1 MGILNGGDNVNEEID
16 YVLTRMAA
24 ERDITFDQMKN
35 IIEEAI
41 HAGAT
46 SSDLML
52 RREMQSVLGAREPST
67 EEFIEKIARMIDSAH
82 LEE

>member
-1 MGILNGGDNVNEEID
+1 MNEAIN
-16 YVLTRMAA
+16 YVLTRMAD
-24 ERDITFDQMKN
+24 ERGITSDKMQD

-46 SSDLML
+46 SSDAML
-52 RREMQSVLGAREPST
+52 REEMIAQFGPREPSA
-67 EEFIEKIARMIDSAH
+67 EEFIEEIGRMINSAH

>member
-1 MGILNGGDNVNEEID
+1 MADERGITSDKMQD
-16 YVLTRMAA
+16 
-24 ERDITFDQMKN
+24 

-46 SSDLML
+46 SSDAML
-52 RREMQSVLGAREPST
+52 REEMIAQFGPREPSA
-67 EEFIEKIARMIDSAH
+67 EEFIEEIGRMINSAH